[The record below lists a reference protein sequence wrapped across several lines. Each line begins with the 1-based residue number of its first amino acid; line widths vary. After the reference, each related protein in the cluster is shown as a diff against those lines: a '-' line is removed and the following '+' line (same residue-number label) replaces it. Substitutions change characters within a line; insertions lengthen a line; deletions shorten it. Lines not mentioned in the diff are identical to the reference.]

1 MPRDQFDAKIG
12 LMKPETAQAGAE
24 DFSTAGDVAKS
35 LGSGLARGAAG
46 LAFLPGDIAE
56 LGTKGINY
64 AFGTDLKNKVLATS
78 EMALKHLERILV
90 LIFELVRVEVSGLC
104 GHDMRPAPANACG
117 RSGPA
122 SGRGFTRQNF
132 GAF

>member
-1 MPRDQFDAKIG
+1 MLWLVWR
-12 LMKPETAQAGAE
+12 
-24 DFSTAGDVAKS
+24 
-35 LGSGLARGAAG
+35 
-46 LAFLPGDIAE
+46 FLPGDIAE

-64 AFGTDLKNKVLATS
+64 AFGTDLKNKVPLATS

>member
-1 MPRDQFDAKIG
+1 
-12 LMKPETAQAGAE
+12 
-24 DFSTAGDVAKS
+24 VALPAWRSS
-35 LGSGLARGAAG
+35 LEN
-46 LAFLPGDIAE
+46 IAE